1 MILSNQKRFARFIG
15 DFRLIYTLFF
25 GSFLKVC
32 LNNVIFFDFFYILL
46 LKIVFISVMLVL

>member
-25 GSFLKVC
+25 GSFLWVC
-32 LNNVIFFDFFYILL
+32 FKNVIFFDFFCIFL
-46 LKIVFISVMLVL
+46 LKIVLFRLYLVL